1 MDNDKKTKEEA
12 QPNGEAGV
20 EKKEDASEEGDKLK
34 QQMEK
39 LEAEKKTYREGW
51 QKARADLINFKQE
64 EAQRFKEM
72 VDYALEGQALKIIA
86 VIDSFEMAERYLKE
100 EQKKDPNVQGLLLA
114 KKQLLDILKAQGIEP
129 RDFLGKPADHN
140 FCSIEAEVATEG
152 SPPGTVVEEILRA
165 YVAHGAALRPARVK
179 IAK

>member
-1 MDNDKKTKEEA
+1 MDNDKKTKEEE
-12 QPNGEAGV
+12 QPSEEV
-20 EKKEDASEEGDKLK
+20 ESEKKEGKAIEGEKLK

-39 LEAEKKTYREGW
+39 LEAERKTFMEGW

-86 VIDSFEMAERYLKE
+86 AIDSFEMAEKYLKE
-100 EQKKDPNVQGLLLA
+100 EQKKDPNVQGLLLT

-129 RDFLGKPADHN
+129 RGFLGKPVDHN
-140 FCSIEAEVATEG
+140 FCSIEAEITAEG
-152 SPPGTVVEEILRA
+152 FPPGTVVEEIFKA
-165 YVAHGAALRPARVK
+165 YVAHGAAIRPARVK